1 MRFANFSTDLYKMTL
16 IFKGASTMKYR
27 KILSPS
33 ILSADFG
40 NLARDI
46 HAIDE
51 AGAEY
56 IHIDVMDGIF
66 VPSISFG
73 MPVIKSI
80 RPITDRVFDI
90 HLMIKEPVRY
100 VDEFASLGADIITV
114 HVEACEDVEA
124 TLKRIK
130 ELGVK
135 VGITLNPSTPLDDV
149 KSFLPL
155 VDMLLIMSVV
165 PGFGGQKFID
175 SSLDKLREAVRL
187 RDELGL
193 GYDIEVDGGVNFD
206 NIKSIYEA
214 GANIIVA
221 GSTVFKGNAADN
233 VKKLLELM

>member
-1 MRFANFSTDLYKMTL
+1 
-16 IFKGASTMKYR
+16 MKY
-27 KILSPS
+27 KNILSPS

-46 HAIDE
+46 HTIDE

-73 MPVIKSI
+73 MPIIKSI
-80 RPITDRVFDI
+80 RPLTDKIFDL
-90 HLMIKEPVRY
+90 HLMIEEPIRY
-100 VDEFASLGADIITV
+100 VDEFTSLGADIITV
-114 HVEACEDVEA
+114 HVEACRDTAA

-135 VGITLNPSTPLDDV
+135 AGITLNPDTPLSDV
-149 KSFLPL
+149 REYLPL
-155 VDMLLIMSVV
+155 ADMLLIMSVV
-165 PGFGGQKFID
+165 PGFGGQKFIEA
-175 SSLDKLREAVRL
+175 SLDKLREAVIL

-193 GYDIEVDGGVNFD
+193 NYDIEVDGGVNFD
-206 NIKSIYEA
+206 NIRDIHEA

-233 VKKLLELM
+233 VKKLIELM

>member
-1 MRFANFSTDLYKMTL
+1 
-16 IFKGASTMKYR
+16 MKY
-27 KILSPS
+27 KNILSPS

-46 HAIDE
+46 HTIDE

-73 MPVIKSI
+73 MPIIKSI
-80 RPITDRVFDI
+80 RPLTDKIFDL
-90 HLMIKEPVRY
+90 HLMIEEPIRY
-100 VDEFASLGADIITV
+100 VDEFTSLGADIITV
-114 HVEACEDVEA
+114 HVEACKDTAA

-130 ELGVK
+130 ALGVK
-135 VGITLNPSTPLDDV
+135 AGITLNPDTPLSDV
-149 KSFLPL
+149 REYLPL
-155 VDMLLIMSVV
+155 ADMLLIMSVV
-165 PGFGGQKFID
+165 PGFGGQKFIEA
-175 SSLDKLREAVRL
+175 SLDKLREAVIL

-193 GYDIEVDGGVNFD
+193 NYDIEVDGGVNFD
-206 NIKSIYEA
+206 NIRDIHEA

-233 VKKLLELM
+233 VKKLIELM

>member
-1 MRFANFSTDLYKMTL
+1 
-16 IFKGASTMKYR
+16 MKY
-27 KILSPS
+27 KNILSPS

-46 HAIDE
+46 HTIDE

-73 MPVIKSI
+73 MPIIKSI
-80 RPITDRVFDI
+80 RPLTDKIFDF
-90 HLMIKEPVRY
+90 HLMIEEPIRY
-100 VDEFASLGADIITV
+100 VDEFTSLGADIITV
-114 HVEACEDVEA
+114 HVEACKDTAA

-135 VGITLNPSTPLDDV
+135 AGITLNPDTPLSDV
-149 KSFLPL
+149 REYLPL
-155 VDMLLIMSVV
+155 ADMLLIMSVV
-165 PGFGGQKFID
+165 PGFGGQKFIEA
-175 SSLDKLREAVRL
+175 SLDKLREAVIL

-193 GYDIEVDGGVNFD
+193 NYDIEIDGGVNFD
-206 NIKSIYEA
+206 NIRDIHEA

-221 GSTVFKGNAADN
+221 GSAVFKGNAADN
-233 VKKLLELM
+233 VKKLIELM

>member
-1 MRFANFSTDLYKMTL
+1 
-16 IFKGASTMKYR
+16 MKY
-27 KILSPS
+27 KNILSPS

-46 HAIDE
+46 HTIDE

-73 MPVIKSI
+73 MPIIKSI
-80 RPITDRVFDI
+80 RPLTDKIFDL
-90 HLMIKEPVRY
+90 HLMIEEPIRY
-100 VDEFASLGADIITV
+100 VDEFTSLGADIITV
-114 HVEACEDVEA
+114 HVEACKDTAA

-135 VGITLNPSTPLDDV
+135 AGITLNPDTPLSDV
-149 KSFLPL
+149 REYLPL
-155 VDMLLIMSVV
+155 ADMLLIMSVF
-165 PGFGGQKFID
+165 PGFGGQKFIEA
-175 SSLDKLREAVRL
+175 SLDKLREAVIL

-193 GYDIEVDGGVNFD
+193 NYDIEVDGGVNFD
-206 NIKSIYEA
+206 NIRDIHEA

-233 VKKLLELM
+233 VKKLIELM

>member
-1 MRFANFSTDLYKMTL
+1 
-16 IFKGASTMKYR
+16 MKY
-27 KILSPS
+27 KNILSPS

-46 HAIDE
+46 HTIDE

-73 MPVIKSI
+73 MPIIKSI
-80 RPITDRVFDI
+80 RPLTDKIIDL
-90 HLMIKEPVRY
+90 HLMIEEPIRY
-100 VDEFASLGADIITV
+100 VDEFTSLGADIITV
-114 HVEACEDVEA
+114 HVEACKDTAA

-135 VGITLNPSTPLDDV
+135 AGITLNPDTPLSDV
-149 KSFLPL
+149 REYLPL
-155 VDMLLIMSVV
+155 ADMLLIMSVV
-165 PGFGGQKFID
+165 PGFGGQKFIEA
-175 SSLDKLREAVRL
+175 SLDKLREAVIL

-193 GYDIEVDGGVNFD
+193 NYDIEVDGGVNFD
-206 NIKSIYEA
+206 NIRDIHEA

-233 VKKLLELM
+233 VKKLIELM

>member
-1 MRFANFSTDLYKMTL
+1 
-16 IFKGASTMKYR
+16 MKY
-27 KILSPS
+27 KNILSPS

-46 HAIDE
+46 HTIDE

-73 MPVIKSI
+73 MPIIKSI
-80 RPITDRVFDI
+80 RPLTDKIFDL
-90 HLMIKEPVRY
+90 HLMIEEPIRY
-100 VDEFASLGADIITV
+100 VDEFTSLGADIITV
-114 HVEACEDVEA
+114 HVEACKDTAA

-135 VGITLNPSTPLDDV
+135 AGITLNPDTPLSDV
-149 KSFLPL
+149 REYLPL
-155 VDMLLIMSVV
+155 ADMLLIMSVV
-165 PGFGGQKFID
+165 PGFGGQKFIEA
-175 SSLDKLREAVRL
+175 SLDKLREAVIL

-193 GYDIEVDGGVNFD
+193 NYDIEVDGGVNFD
-206 NIKSIYEA
+206 NIRDIHEA

-221 GSTVFKGNAADN
+221 GSTVFKGDAADN
-233 VKKLLELM
+233 VKKLIELM

>member
-1 MRFANFSTDLYKMTL
+1 MN
-16 IFKGASTMKYR
+16 YR

-46 HAIDE
+46 RTIDE

-80 RPITDRVFDI
+80 RPVTDRIFDV
-90 HLMIKEPVRY
+90 HLMIKEPIRY

-135 VGITLNPSTPLDDV
+135 VGITLNPATPLDEV

-165 PGFGGQKFID
+165 PGFGGQKFIE

-214 GANIIVA
+214 GANVIVA

>member
-1 MRFANFSTDLYKMTL
+1 
-16 IFKGASTMKYR
+16 MKYK

-46 HAIDE
+46 HTIDE

-73 MPVIKSI
+73 MPIIKSI
-80 RPITDRVFDI
+80 RPLTDKVFDL
-90 HLMIKEPVRY
+90 HLMIEEPIRY
-100 VDEFASLGADIITV
+100 VDEFVSLGADIITV
-114 HVEACEDVEA
+114 HVEACKDTAA

-135 VGITLNPSTPLDDV
+135 AGITLNPDTPLSDV
-149 KSFLPL
+149 REFLPL

-165 PGFGGQKFID
+165 PGFGGQKFIEA
-175 SSLDKLREAVRL
+175 SLDKLREAVIL

-193 GYDIEVDGGVNFD
+193 NYDIEVDGGVNFN
-206 NIKSIYEA
+206 NIRDIHEA

-221 GSTVFKGNAADN
+221 GSTVFKGNASDN
-233 VKKLLELM
+233 VKKLIELM

>member
-1 MRFANFSTDLYKMTL
+1 
-16 IFKGASTMKYR
+16 MKY
-27 KILSPS
+27 KNILSPS

-46 HAIDE
+46 HTIDE

-73 MPVIKSI
+73 MPIIKSI
-80 RPITDRVFDI
+80 RPLTDKIFDL
-90 HLMIKEPVRY
+90 HLMIEEPIRY
-100 VDEFASLGADIITV
+100 VDEFTSLGADIITV
-114 HVEACEDVEA
+114 HVEACKDTAA

-135 VGITLNPSTPLDDV
+135 AGITLNPDTPLSDV
-149 KSFLPL
+149 REFLPL
-155 VDMLLIMSVV
+155 ADMLLIMSVV
-165 PGFGGQKFID
+165 PGFGGQKFIEA
-175 SSLDKLREAVRL
+175 SLDKLREAVIL

-193 GYDIEVDGGVNFD
+193 NYDIEIDGGVNFD
-206 NIKSIYEA
+206 NIRDIHEA

-221 GSTVFKGNAADN
+221 GSAVFKGNAADN
-233 VKKLLELM
+233 VKKLIELM

>member
-1 MRFANFSTDLYKMTL
+1 
-16 IFKGASTMKYR
+16 MKY
-27 KILSPS
+27 KNILSPS

-46 HAIDE
+46 HTIDE

-73 MPVIKSI
+73 MPIIKSI
-80 RPITDRVFDI
+80 RPLTDKIFDV
-90 HLMIKEPVRY
+90 HLMIEEPIRY
-100 VDEFASLGADIITV
+100 VDEFTALGADIITV
-114 HVEACEDVEA
+114 HVEACKDTAA

-135 VGITLNPSTPLDDV
+135 AGITLNPDTPLSDV
-149 KSFLPL
+149 REFLPL
-155 VDMLLIMSVV
+155 ADMLLIMSVV
-165 PGFGGQKFID
+165 PGFGGQKFIEA
-175 SSLDKLREAVRL
+175 SLDKLREAVIL

-193 GYDIEVDGGVNFD
+193 NYDIEVDGGVNFD
-206 NIKSIYEA
+206 NIRDIHKA

-233 VKKLLELM
+233 VKKLIELM

>member
-1 MRFANFSTDLYKMTL
+1 
-16 IFKGASTMKYR
+16 MKYK

-46 HAIDE
+46 HTIAE

-73 MPVIKSI
+73 MPIIKSI
-80 RPITDRVFDI
+80 RPLTDKIFDV
-90 HLMIKEPVRY
+90 HLMIEEPIRY
-100 VDEFASLGADIITV
+100 VDEFTSLGADIITV
-114 HVEACEDVEA
+114 HVEACKDTAA

-135 VGITLNPSTPLDDV
+135 AGITLNPDTPLSDV
-149 KSFLPL
+149 REYLPL
-155 VDMLLIMSVV
+155 ADMLLIMSVV
-165 PGFGGQKFID
+165 PGFGGQKFIEA
-175 SSLDKLREAVRL
+175 SLDKLREAVIL

-193 GYDIEVDGGVNFD
+193 NYDIEVDGGVNFD
-206 NIKSIYEA
+206 NIRDIHEA

-233 VKKLLELM
+233 VKKLIELM

>member
-1 MRFANFSTDLYKMTL
+1 
-16 IFKGASTMKYR
+16 MKY
-27 KILSPS
+27 KNILSPS

-46 HAIDE
+46 HTIDE

-73 MPVIKSI
+73 MPIIKSI
-80 RPITDRVFDI
+80 RPLTDKIFDL
-90 HLMIKEPVRY
+90 HLMIEEPIRY
-100 VDEFASLGADIITV
+100 VDEFTALGADIITV
-114 HVEACEDVEA
+114 HVEACKDTAA

-135 VGITLNPSTPLDDV
+135 AGITLNPDTPLSDV
-149 KSFLPL
+149 REFLPL
-155 VDMLLIMSVV
+155 ADMLLIMSVV
-165 PGFGGQKFID
+165 PGFGGQKFIEA
-175 SSLDKLREAVRL
+175 SLDKLREAVIL

-193 GYDIEVDGGVNFD
+193 NYDIEIDGGVNFD
-206 NIKSIYEA
+206 NIRDIHEA

-221 GSTVFKGNAADN
+221 GSAVFKGNAADN
-233 VKKLLELM
+233 VKKLIELT

>member
-1 MRFANFSTDLYKMTL
+1 
-16 IFKGASTMKYR
+16 MKY
-27 KILSPS
+27 KNILSPS

-46 HAIDE
+46 HTIDE

-73 MPVIKSI
+73 MPIIKSI
-80 RPITDRVFDI
+80 RPLTDKIFDL
-90 HLMIKEPVRY
+90 HLMIEEPIRY
-100 VDEFASLGADIITV
+100 VDEFTSLGADIITV
-114 HVEACEDVEA
+114 HVEACKDTAA

-135 VGITLNPSTPLDDV
+135 AGITLNPDTPLSDV
-149 KSFLPL
+149 REYLPL
-155 VDMLLIMSVV
+155 ADMLLIMSVV
-165 PGFGGQKFID
+165 PGFGGQKFIEA
-175 SSLDKLREAVRL
+175 SLDKLREAVIL

-193 GYDIEVDGGVNFD
+193 NYDIEVDGGVNFD
-206 NIKSIYEA
+206 NIRDIHEA
-214 GANIIVA
+214 GAKIIVA

-233 VKKLLELM
+233 VKKLIELM

>member
-1 MRFANFSTDLYKMTL
+1 
-16 IFKGASTMKYR
+16 MKY
-27 KILSPS
+27 KNILSPS

-46 HAIDE
+46 HTIDE

-73 MPVIKSI
+73 MPIIKSI
-80 RPITDRVFDI
+80 RPLTDKIFDI
-90 HLMIKEPVRY
+90 HLMIEEPIRY
-100 VDEFASLGADIITV
+100 VDEFTALGADIITV
-114 HVEACEDVEA
+114 HVEACRDTAA

-135 VGITLNPSTPLDDV
+135 AGITLNPDTPLSDV
-149 KSFLPL
+149 REFLPL
-155 VDMLLIMSVV
+155 ADMLLIMSVV
-165 PGFGGQKFID
+165 PGFGGQKFIEA
-175 SSLDKLREAVRL
+175 SLDKLRKAVIL

-193 GYDIEVDGGVNFD
+193 NYDIEIDGGVNFD
-206 NIKSIYEA
+206 NIRDIHEA

-221 GSTVFKGNAADN
+221 GSAVFKGNAADN
-233 VKKLLELM
+233 VKKLIELM

>member
-1 MRFANFSTDLYKMTL
+1 
-16 IFKGASTMKYR
+16 MKY
-27 KILSPS
+27 KNILSPS

-46 HAIDE
+46 HTIDE

-73 MPVIKSI
+73 MPIIKSI
-80 RPITDRVFDI
+80 RPLTDKIFDL
-90 HLMIKEPVRY
+90 HLMIEEPIRY
-100 VDEFASLGADIITV
+100 VDEFTSLGADIITV
-114 HVEACEDVEA
+114 HVEACRDTAA

-135 VGITLNPSTPLDDV
+135 AGITLNPDTPLSDV
-149 KSFLPL
+149 REFLPL
-155 VDMLLIMSVV
+155 ADMLLIMSVV
-165 PGFGGQKFID
+165 PGFGGQKFIEA
-175 SSLDKLREAVRL
+175 SLDKLREAVIL

-193 GYDIEVDGGVNFD
+193 NYDIEIDGGVNFD
-206 NIKSIYEA
+206 NIRDIHEA

-221 GSTVFKGNAADN
+221 GSAVFKGNAADN
-233 VKKLLELM
+233 VKKLIELM

>member
-1 MRFANFSTDLYKMTL
+1 
-16 IFKGASTMKYR
+16 MKY
-27 KILSPS
+27 KNILSPS

-46 HAIDE
+46 HTIDE

-73 MPVIKSI
+73 MPIIKSI
-80 RPITDRVFDI
+80 RPLTDKIFDV
-90 HLMIKEPVRY
+90 HLMIEDPIRY
-100 VDEFASLGADIITV
+100 VDEFTALGADIITV
-114 HVEACEDVEA
+114 HVEACKDTAA

-135 VGITLNPSTPLDDV
+135 AGITLNPDTPLSDV
-149 KSFLPL
+149 REFLPL
-155 VDMLLIMSVV
+155 ADMLLIMSVV
-165 PGFGGQKFID
+165 PGFGGQKFIEA
-175 SSLDKLREAVRL
+175 SLDKLREAVIL

-193 GYDIEVDGGVNFD
+193 NYDIEVDGGVNFD
-206 NIKSIYEA
+206 NIRDIHEA

-221 GSTVFKGNAADN
+221 GSTVFKVNAAYN
-233 VKKLLELM
+233 LKKLIELM